1 MVGSALAPS
10 PLLAE
15 IEAEQSRLSVLTEKV
30 NPEGRTRL
38 VIPQKNLI
46 HAVDAVVASLDPLA
60 HRIESGTVMIFAK
73 EDMDAAAIGLETDD
87 IEDAL
92 DAQLFV
98 VESLQEL
105 RAKVDQATP
114 EYRYILE
121 LTENLYEIVPQSA
134 RIRTGTRQLLE
145 KAEGAPD
152 AAEVK
157 RQVKQFGEKVQKLT
171 GEEGYVAT
179 ARQLENAIDRGGAG
193 AGSEDVLDD
202 LVADTEALQTLTENL
217 AYLITP
223 PPFGLELPEP
233 EPEVLLLEKVLGL
246 AAHHNDLSR
255 KAQTA
260 TPEQLPDFAS
270 RLRELESQCA
280 AFIPASESHP
290 NLIAA
295 HLHLSEAVAKLE
307 AADRVAAAT
316 SQHKAGEVLRYF
328 VLEYALRYVV
338 PLLGGSSGLP
348 GPPAEDA
355 EPEEAELELFM
366 PGALTGT
373 KPKGGRLEWQVIGRR
388 ERAALN
394 ENFAR
399 ELPLEYRAILKDYY
413 ERLTQ

>member
-1 MVGSALAPS
+1 V
-10 PLLAE
+10 
-15 IEAEQSRLSVLTEKV
+15 
-30 NPEGRTRL
+30 
-38 VIPQKNLI
+38 
-46 HAVDAVVASLDPLA
+46 
-60 HRIESGTVMIFAK
+60 
-73 EDMDAAAIGLETDD
+73 
-87 IEDAL
+87 
-92 DAQLFV
+92 
-98 VESLQEL
+98 
-105 RAKVDQATP
+105 
-114 EYRYILE
+114 
-121 LTENLYEIVPQSA
+121 TENLYEIVPQSA

-152 AAEVK
+152 VAAVK
-157 RQVKQFGEKVQKLT
+157 TQVKQFGDKVQKLT

-179 ARQLENAIDRGGAG
+179 ARQLENAIDSGGAG
-193 AGSEDVLDD
+193 AGAGNVLDA
-202 LVADTEALQTLTENL
+202 LVADTEELQTLTKNL

-255 KAQTA
+255 KTRTA
-260 TPEQLPDFAS
+260 TPEQLPDLAS
-270 RLRELESQCA
+270 QLRELEGQCA
-280 AFIPASESHP
+280 AFIPASKSHP
-290 NLIAA
+290 DLIAA
-295 HLHLSEAVAKLE
+295 HLHLSEAVVKLE
-307 AADRVAAAT
+307 AADSVAAAT

-328 VLEYALRYVV
+328 VLEYALKYVV
-338 PLLGGSSGLP
+338 PLLDGGSGLP